1 MRPTHQSGE
10 SRVSPQSI
18 SVETAVCGIILHPAG
33 HTRSPAMHNAAY
45 GVLGLD
51 AVYLAFDVPPDALA
65 GAVEGIRSLG
75 LRQVAVSIPHKQEV
89 IAHLDRVDDVAGAIG
104 AVNTV
109 TRVDGAL
116 VGTNTDW
123 SGALRALE
131 RETPVA
137 GRHAVVL
144 GAGGAARAVVYG
156 LLREGASV
164 TVLNRTRERAEELA
178 EALGAQAAGGLDE
191 LEALDH
197 QILVNTTSVGLRTD
211 ESPVPA
217 SALRPGSVVMDAVY
231 DPEETRLLRDARTRG
246 ATPIGGKWML
256 VHQAAAQLELW
267 SGQEAP
273 IDSMASAFDQAGA

>member
-1 MRPTHQSGE
+1 
-10 SRVSPQSI
+10 
-18 SVETAVCGIILHPAG
+18 
-33 HTRSPAMHNAAY
+33 MHNAAY
-45 GVLGLD
+45 RALGLD
-51 AVYLAFDVPPDALA
+51 AVYLAFDVPPDAL
-65 GAVEGIRSLG
+65 GAAIGGIRALG
-75 LRQVAVSIPHKQEV
+75 LRQVAVSIPHKEEV
-89 IAHLDRVDDVAGAIG
+89 IAHLDRVDDVASAIG

-123 SGALRALE
+123 SGALRAIE

-164 TVLNRTRERAEELA
+164 TVLNRTPARATELA
-178 EALGAQAAGGLDE
+178 EALGAQGAGGLDE
-191 LEALDH
+191 LPDLDH
-197 QILVNTTSVGLRTD
+197 QILVNTTSVGLRSD
-211 ESPVPA
+211 DSPVPA

-231 DPEETRLLRDARTRG
+231 DPEETRLLRDARERG
-246 ATPIGGKWML
+246 AKPLGGKWML

-267 SGQEAP
+267 SGREAP
-273 IDSMASAFDQAGA
+273 IDVMASAFDQAGA

>member
-1 MRPTHQSGE
+1 M
-10 SRVSPQSI
+10 
-18 SVETAVCGIILHPAG
+18 AVGDGTVIGWRLPDAPA
-33 HTRSPAMHNAAY
+33 
-45 GVLGLD
+45 
-51 AVYLAFDVPPDALA
+51 DALA

-156 LLREGASV
+156 LLR
-164 TVLNRTRERAEELA
+164 
-178 EALGAQAAGGLDE
+178 
-191 LEALDH
+191 
-197 QILVNTTSVGLRTD
+197 
-211 ESPVPA
+211 
-217 SALRPGSVVMDAVY
+217 
-231 DPEETRLLRDARTRG
+231 
-246 ATPIGGKWML
+246 
-256 VHQAAAQLELW
+256 
-267 SGQEAP
+267 
-273 IDSMASAFDQAGA
+273 

>member
-1 MRPTHQSGE
+1 
-10 SRVSPQSI
+10 
-18 SVETAVCGIILHPAG
+18 
-33 HTRSPAMHNAAY
+33 MHNAAFRA
-45 GVLGLD
+45 LGLD
-51 AVYLAFDVPPDALA
+51 AVYLAFDVPPDAL
-65 GAVEGIRSLG
+65 GAAVGGIRALG
-75 LRQVAVSIPHKQEV
+75 LRQVAVSIPHKEEV
-89 IAHLDRVDDVAGAIG
+89 IAHLDGVDDVASAIG

-123 SGALRALE
+123 SGALRAIE
-131 RETPVA
+131 RETSVA

-164 TVLNRTRERAEELA
+164 TVLNRTLARATELA

-191 LEALDH
+191 LPDLDH
-197 QILVNTTSVGLRTD
+197 QILVNTTSVGLRSD
-211 ESPVPA
+211 DSPVPA

-231 DPEETRLLRDARTRG
+231 DPEETRLLRDARERG
-246 ATPIGGKWML
+246 AKPLGGKWML

-267 SGQEAP
+267 SGREAP
-273 IDSMASAFDQAGA
+273 IDVMAIAFDQAGA